1 MRKTLLSAWGE
12 VKGCTGAHSGT
23 IVDPISPEGVKTA
36 TMRRRRWPSMPLEG
50 FSLYTLTLSTGAV
63 WDPSEGPSAPMG
75 ECTSVSSMLLSKCK
89 VWLHTGSAHSGMS
102 SVWWK
107 CVPRSSALVNAASR
121 NCADPSG
128 CSNAVTP
135 TATLLSSLVS
145 GAGRTAER
153 TVTSRSCCFAMAS
166 TPARRALALA
176 LESSTRA
183 PPRNSADSNLSTQ
196 IFCRGIQGT
205 GMVQPLTFRPASEHV
220 RRTRRVPE
228 RPRLG
233 PGSEVVARDAEACL
247 PAGSGWR
254 GCRRRR
260 HLD

>member
-1 MRKTLLSAWGE
+1 MLYKEIMCRQ
-12 VKGCTGAHSGT
+12 VMGT
-23 IVDPISPEGVKTA
+23 FYNYVVYPNQVI
-36 TMRRRRWPSMPLEG
+36 L
-50 FSLYTLTLSTGAV
+50 
-63 WDPSEGPSAPMG
+63 
-75 ECTSVSSMLLSKCK
+75 
-89 VWLHTGSAHSGMS
+89 
-102 SVWWK
+102 
-107 CVPRSSALVNAASR
+107 
-121 NCADPSG
+121 G
-128 CSNAVTP
+128 CSMFY
-135 TATLLSSLVS
+135 ATLLSSLVS

-196 IFCRGIQGT
+196 IFCRGMKGT